1 MQNNCNTSR
10 GCFCMY
16 CLSVQYNRIKIH
28 FGRLIQKIFCLTLEN
43 HEFLLMLPSIIKAN
57 VSNKLCLPNIQNR
70 RQLFCLHGS
79 MIGKREIHQ
88 PIQRPLNFD
97 RVWILT
103 CLYPYK
109 KEYFL
114 INYLE
119 RQRRKSEHLI
129 AWKVIYILSQTR
141 IESM

>member
-1 MQNNCNTSR
+1 MQNNCNASW
-10 GCFCMY
+10 GFFHMY
-16 CLSVQYNRIKIH
+16 CLSVQYSWNTFWQI
-28 FGRLIQKIFCLTLEN
+28 FQKIFCLTLES
-43 HEFLLMLPSIIKAN
+43 HEFLLMFPSIIKAN
-57 VSNKLCLPNIQNR
+57 VSNKLCLPNIHNHNK

-79 MIGKREIHQ
+79 MIEKPEIHQ
-88 PIQRPLNFD
+88 PIQRSLNFD

-109 KEYFL
+109 KEHFL

>member
-1 MQNNCNTSR
+1 MHNNCNASW
-10 GCFCMY
+10 GCFHMY
-16 CLSVQYNRIKIH
+16 CLSVQYSWNTFWQI
-28 FGRLIQKIFCLTLEN
+28 FQKIFCLTLES
-43 HEFLLMLPSIIKAN
+43 HEFLLMFPSIIKAN
-57 VSNKLCLPNIQNR
+57 VSNKLCLPNDD
-70 RQLFCLHGS
+70 
-79 MIGKREIHQ
+79 
-88 PIQRPLNFD
+88 NFF
-97 RVWILT
+97 VFMAQWLKSLKYINLYKGHWILIESEFWHACIPT
-103 CLYPYK
+103 KK